1 MLSTDPRTRAFL
13 ALAAICVIWGTTYT
27 AIKFAVHDFPPFLL
41 VGIRQTIAG
50 MLLMGW
56 AFASGKTYIPN
67 RAYVWKQALTG
78 IATITGGN
86 GFITWA
92 MQFVSSGLSAV
103 IGSLTPVFVL
113 AINWLWRGP
122 ERINAYVVSGVLL
135 GFGGLG
141 LIFSDGWKDFANP
154 AYTWGIAGCFGSC
167 FTWSLGTVM
176 SKRFNSKDVSP
187 IMNAGLQ
194 ITAGGIGGFTLSAL
208 FDKTHE
214 IQNHTSSWLA
224 VLYLGTIG
232 SALAFTLY
240 MYVLKH
246 LSATVASLY
255 TYINPVVAILLG
267 WLLLGEHLSWMEGV
281 GMGLTI
287 LGVWLANQGNG

>member
-1 MLSTDPRTRAFL
+1 
-13 ALAAICVIWGTTYT
+13 
-27 AIKFAVHDFPPFLL
+27 
-41 VGIRQTIAG
+41 
-50 MLLMGW
+50 
-56 AFASGKTYIPN
+56 
-67 RAYVWKQALTG
+67 
-78 IATITGGN
+78 
-86 GFITWA
+86 
-92 MQFVSSGLSAV
+92 
-103 IGSLTPVFVL
+103 
-113 AINWLWRGP
+113 
-122 ERINAYVVSGVLL
+122 
-135 GFGGLG
+135 
-141 LIFSDGWKDFANP
+141 
-154 AYTWGIAGCFGSC
+154 
-167 FTWSLGTVM
+167 M

-194 ITAGGIGGFTLSAL
+194 ITAGGIGGFILSAL

-224 VLYLGTIG
+224 VLYLGVIG

-267 WLLLGEHLSWMEGV
+267 WLLLGEHLSWLEGV

-287 LGVWLANQGNG
+287 VGVWLANQGNA

>member
-1 MLSTDPRTRAFL
+1 MLSADPRTRAFL
-13 ALAAICVIWGTTYT
+13 ALAAICIIWGTTYT

-41 VGIRQTIAG
+41 VGIRQSIAG
-50 MLLMGW
+50 MLLMSW
-56 AFASGKTYIPN
+56 AFASGKTHIPN
-67 RAYVWKQALTG
+67 RAYIWKQGLTG

-92 MQFVSSGLSAV
+92 MQFVPSGLSAV

-122 ERINAYVVSGVLL
+122 ERINAYMIAGVLL
-135 GFGGLG
+135 GFSGLG
-141 LIFSDGWKDFANP
+141 IIFSDGWKDFANP
-154 AYTWGIAGCFGSC
+154 AYAWGIAGCFGSC

-208 FDKTHE
+208 FDKTHQ
-214 IQNHTSSWLA
+214 IQHHAASWLA
-224 VLYLGTIG
+224 VLYLGVIG

-267 WLLLGEHLSWMEGV
+267 WLLLGEHLSWQEGV

-287 LGVWLANQGNG
+287 VGVWLANQGNG